1 MKKLNRLIIALMCLL
16 LLSACNGNAPQDQDI
31 HVFYTSDVHCGVDEN
46 LGFAKLKALINDTKE
61 KHNYVALVDLGDYIQ
76 GGTYGTLS
84 RGSLIIEMMNSMDYD
99 VVTIG
104 NHEFDY
110 GLDRLKELMKM
121 ANFPFVAAN
130 VRYTGKKESAF
141 KDVPEFIIKQYGRK
155 KIAFVGIL
163 LPTSITS
170 ATPVDF
176 MENGEFVY
184 NFYLGHEGRD
194 FYEKIQSTV
203 NEARRQGAD
212 YVIALSHLGSLIE
225 YTPYDSISLISH
237 TTGIDVVL
245 DGHSHSVIIGDH
257 YPNAEGKDVLLSS
270 VGTKMENAGELIIG
284 KDGTI
289 TSLLISE
296 YNREDETV
304 REAIN
309 NATGQLNE
317 ILTRK
322 VGQVSFDLMM
332 TDENG
337 IRLIRNRETNLG
349 DFVADAVRDFMN
361 TDVTMY
367 NGGSIRASI
376 KAGDVTYNDLLNVLP
391 FFDSL
396 SAIRCKGQDIIDAL
410 EFCSKNTETIISFE
424 DRAVG
429 EFGGFMQVSGL
440 KYTINASI
448 PSSITVDDNG
458 MFTGVAGE
466 RRVTDVM
473 ILKGYEYVP
482 IDPNAYYTVSSN
494 RYMLLQNGDGNTA
507 FDHSAVLVDRGPVEL
522 DALIAWME
530 KAGNNMSEY
539 AQPQGRI
546 TVK

>member
-1 MKKLNRLIIALMCLL
+1 MKKFYKLIIAFTCLL
-16 LLSACNGNAPQDQDI
+16 MLGACSSEVPQDKDI
-31 HVFYTSDVHCGVDEN
+31 YVFYTSDVHCGVDEN

-61 KHNYVALVDLGDYIQ
+61 KNDYVALVDVGDFIQ
-76 GGTYGTLS
+76 GGTYGTMS
-84 RGSLIIEMMNSMDYD
+84 QGSLIIEMMNAMDYD
-99 VVTIG
+99 VVTVG

-110 GLDRLKELMKM
+110 GMDRLKDLMKM
-121 ANFPFVAAN
+121 ANFKFTAAN

-141 KDVPEFIIKQYGRK
+141 KDVPEYVMMQFGRTK
-155 KIAFVGIL
+155 VAFVGIV

-170 ATPVDF
+170 STPAEF

-184 NFYLGHEGRD
+184 NFYYGNEGRD
-194 FYEKIQSTV
+194 LYEKVQSTV

-237 TTGIDVVL
+237 TTGIDAVL

-304 REAIN
+304 RQAIN
-309 NATGQLNE
+309 TATGQLNE

-322 VGQVSFDLMM
+322 VGQVSFDLKMA
-332 TDENG
+332 DENG

-349 DFVADAVRDFMN
+349 NFVADAVRDFMN

-396 SAIRCKGQDIIDAL
+396 SAIRCKGQAIIDAL

-448 PSSITVDDNG
+448 PSSVTVDDNG

-466 RRVTDVM
+466 RRVTDVK
-473 ILKGYEYVP
+473 ILKDDEYVP

-494 RYMLLQNGDGNTA
+494 RYMLLQNGDGITA
-507 FDHSAVLVDRGPVEL
+507 FDHSAVLVDQGPVEL
-522 DALIAWME
+522 DALIAWMD
-530 KAGNNMSEY
+530 KVGKNMGEY

-546 TVK
+546 TVR